1 MGQRVRQVRIERG
14 WAQPELARRAKVKQS
29 VISAIENGQ
38 PGTPFIVEIAD
49 ALGVSVYWLRS
60 KRGPKNL
67 TEWQDFGKDLSE
79 AEQEAVKAHVRYLRA
94 SKVA

>member
-1 MGQRVRQVRIERG
+1 MAERARQVRKERG
-14 WAQPELARRAKVKQS
+14 WTQPELARRAGVRQS

-60 KRGPKNL
+60 KRGPKYL
-67 TEWQDFGKDLSE
+67 TKWQEIGMDLSE
-79 AEQEAVKAHVRYLRA
+79 AEQELVAAHIKFIRAGKAA
-94 SKVA
+94 